1 MHINQNNW
9 TLITFSCTGYC
20 LTDVALRQ
28 DKCYFL
34 PNITAMTPHHN
45 WTDGRIMCNAE
56 NADLLSIEDE
66 KTIYDVHIMFSR

>member
-1 MHINQNNW
+1 
-9 TLITFSCTGYC
+9 

-34 PNITAMTPHHN
+34 PSITAMTRYHN
-45 WTDGRIMCNAE
+45 WTDGRIMCNAK